1 MSTEVAYHFE
11 KRLGDNNMQD
21 IPNVWVSPF
30 PLKQSSND
38 PLERP
43 SGSSPPARVI
53 EAAGPAEIGEISK
66 TSRKGKAPNR
76 RYPPDPSV
84 GGSITPR
91 PFSSA
96 PSAKK
101 LVHWCIGG
109 ATAQVHNVYVE
120 GTEGA
125 KTGTMFIEELIG
137 SYRKLRGIRRWFS
150 LTDLAN
156 VKFIK
161 V

>member
-1 MSTEVAYHFE
+1 VSTQVADRFE
-11 KRLGDNNMQD
+11 KHLRDEKMQD
-21 IPNVWVSPF
+21 IKNEV
-30 PLKQSSND
+30 LQLLRKQSSND

-43 SGSSPPARVI
+43 SGSSPAVRAT
-53 EAAGPAEIGEISK
+53 EAGRPAETGEISK
-66 TSRKGKAPNR
+66 TSRKGKAPYR

-84 GGSITPR
+84 CGSIKPR

-109 ATAQVHNVYVE
+109 ATAHVHNVCVE

-125 KTGTMFIEELIG
+125 KTGTIFIEELIG
-137 SYRKLRGIRRWFS
+137 SYRKLRGMRRWFS